1 MAEHPGAPFSAF
13 IGAMLEEKSPGYS
26 RLFLKTGPQHADAA
40 GRVHTGALTSIMDSA
55 IGIALGRLRGE
66 AAREKYGPHATIAMS
81 TSFFGSATPGDE
93 IVFEGRVTSA
103 SDGAAFGE
111 VEARRRSDGEAIAK
125 AHLTFAIPL
134 GQGWSA
140 AADSPQENSG

>member
-1 MAEHPGAPFSAF
+1 
-13 IGAMLEEKSPGYS
+13 MLEVKSPGYS
-26 RLFLKTGPQHADAA
+26 RLFLKTGPQHADTA

-55 IGIALGRLRGE
+55 IGIALARLRGDV
-66 AAREKYGPHATIAMS
+66 ARSQPHATISMS

-140 AADSPQENSG
+140 AADSPQENGG